1 MAINTKVRAQRGEQ
15 FTEIKILINHPMQN
29 GRNRD
34 PMTGQLIPAH
44 FIQELT
50 VEKNGKTVIRAQL
63 GVSMSQN
70 PFFTF
75 RMKDASRGDR
85 LRVYWV
91 DNLGLS
97 DSAEHVID

>member
-1 MAINTKVRAQRGEQ
+1 MATNTKIRTRRGEQ

-34 PMTGQLIPAH
+34 PMTGQLIAAH
-44 FIQELT
+44 FIQELS
-50 VEKNGKTVIRAQL
+50 VEKNGKTMITAQL
-63 GVSMSQN
+63 GGSMSQN

-75 RMKDASRGDR
+75 RMKEANSGDR
-85 LRVYWV
+85 LRVYWI

-97 DSAEHVID
+97 DSAEHVIE